1 MAYPVCSLQ
10 LQIERSGCVSS
21 NTGCKSIDDN
31 KGSKKSSPVVW
42 IKDTNKSKEEDEN
55 RTVKQESFITDRI
68 LSELD

>member
-55 RTVKQESFITDRI
+55 RTVKQESLITDRI